1 MLYLNCLFFI
11 FFIINRSTSSEKV
24 DQPSTPK
31 EEGKSKSH
39 QAPEPLPVKEYLE
52 GAGKNTFIRP
62 VGCVGDTIHLKT

>member
-1 MLYLNCLFFI
+1 M
-11 FFIINRSTSSEKV
+11 FFIINRNTPSEKV

-31 EEGKSKSH
+31 EEGKTKTN

-62 VGCVGDTIHLKT
+62 VGCVGVTIHSKT